1 MSLKINANLV
11 IIGNG
16 TSFEKGSIVIDNEK
30 IIYAG
35 NHSEA
40 PSADE
45 EISTPVIMPGMW
57 DTHSHFV
64 GLYKASIEGTIFT
77 KSTLA
82 VLRSTWDT
90 KEALRAGFTSVREVG
105 GLGIPLNQA
114 IQEGVILGPR
124 IYAAG
129 EILSTTGGHG
139 DIHNIPLEFVSLME
153 GQGLSI
159 LCDGVAECLKAVRKQ
174 LREGAELIKY
184 CASGGVMS
192 KIDNPMHQQFSHEE
206 QKAIVEEAKRS
217 EVAIAAHCHG
227 SAGIRSALEAGVTT
241 IDHGT
246 YLTEELADLMIE
258 KGAILIPTRYAIE
271 KLLQNVDKEDLPDY
285 VVEKIT
291 AMGDQHMDALKIAI
305 RKGVKIAVGTDI
317 FVSGPGNIFTWGENA
332 LELKYLV
339 DAGMSEMDA
348 IVAATGNAP
357 ATLGPR
363 APKSGMLK
371 VGYDA
376 DILLLEKNPLE
387 NIENLLDK
395 SAMTVI
401 KQGKIIKF

>member
-57 DTHSHFV
+57 DTHSHFL

-105 GLGIPLNQA
+105 GLGISLNQA

-153 GQGLSI
+153 GQGFSI

>member
-153 GQGLSI
+153 GQGFSI

>member
-1 MSLKINANLV
+1 MSINISADLV
-11 IIGNG
+11 ITGDG
-16 TSFEKGSIVIDNEK
+16 KSYEKGSIVIENDK
-30 IIYAG
+30 IIYVG
-35 NHSEA
+35 DQSGA
-40 PSADE
+40 PNAAED
-45 EISTPVIMPGMW
+45 ISTPVVMPGMW

-77 KSTLA
+77 KTNLA

-90 KEALRAGFTSVREVG
+90 REALRAGFTSVREVG

-114 IQEGVILGPR
+114 IEEGVIMGPR

-139 DIHNIPLEFVSLME
+139 DIHNVPLEFVSLME

-159 LCDGVAECLKAVRKQ
+159 LCDGVPECLKAVRKQ
-174 LREGAELIKY
+174 LREGAEVIKY

-192 KIDNPMHQQFSHEE
+192 KIDNPMHQQFSLEE
-206 QKAIVEEAKRS
+206 QIAIVEEAKRS

-227 SAGIRSALEAGVTT
+227 AAGIRSALEAGVTT

-258 KGAILIPTRYAIE
+258 KGAILVPTRYVIE

-305 RKGVKIAVGTDI
+305 RKGVKISTGTDI

-371 VGYDA
+371 EGYDA
-376 DILLLEKNPLE
+376 DILLLKKNPLE

-395 SAMTVI
+395 SGMIVI

>member
-1 MSLKINANLV
+1 
-11 IIGNG
+11 
-16 TSFEKGSIVIDNEK
+16 
-30 IIYAG
+30 
-35 NHSEA
+35 
-40 PSADE
+40 
-45 EISTPVIMPGMW
+45 
-57 DTHSHFV
+57 
-64 GLYKASIEGTIFT
+64 
-77 KSTLA
+77 
-82 VLRSTWDT
+82 
-90 KEALRAGFTSVREVG
+90 
-105 GLGIPLNQA
+105 
-114 IQEGVILGPR
+114 
-124 IYAAG
+124 
-129 EILSTTGGHG
+129 
-139 DIHNIPLEFVSLME
+139 
-153 GQGLSI
+153 
-159 LCDGVAECLKAVRKQ
+159 
-174 LREGAELIKY
+174 
-184 CASGGVMS
+184 MS

>member
-57 DTHSHFV
+57 DTHSHFL

-153 GQGLSI
+153 GQGFSI

>member
-64 GLYKASIEGTIFT
+64 GLYKASIEGTIFI

-105 GLGIPLNQA
+105 GLGISLNQA

-153 GQGLSI
+153 GQGFSI

-258 KGAILIPTRYAIE
+258 KGTILIPTRYAIE

>member
-64 GLYKASIEGTIFT
+64 GLYKASIEGTIFI

-153 GQGLSI
+153 GQGFSI

>member
-11 IIGNG
+11 ITGNG
-16 TSFEKGSIVIDNEK
+16 TSFEKGSIVIENEK
-30 IIYAG
+30 IIHVG
-35 NHSEA
+35 DHSEA

-82 VLRSTWDT
+82 VLRSTWDA

-105 GLGIPLNQA
+105 GFGIPLNQA

-159 LCDGVAECLKAVRKQ
+159 LCDGVPECLKAVRKQ
-174 LREGAELIKY
+174 LREGAEVIKY

-192 KIDNPMHQQFSHEE
+192 KIDNPMHQQFSLEE

-258 KGAILIPTRYAIE
+258 KGAILVPTRYVIE

-305 RKGVKIAVGTDI
+305 RKGVKIAAGTDI

-401 KQGKIIKF
+401 KQGIIIKF